1 MGKVSVKKT
10 VQATAEKVWS
20 MVSEWG
26 GTHKWI
32 PGVGPVTVDGTGIGS
47 TRSADLDPA
56 TGFPGRITESLD
68 SFDEQAMHFS
78 YSVAGKSPLPIKN
91 YIATMKVE
99 KSSEASC
106 EVCWESTWEVDGE
119 LSEAELLAAFEGL
132 YDMSLENVRQ
142 ACE

>member
-1 MGKVSVKKT
+1 MAKVSVSKSI
-10 VQATAEKVWS
+10 QATAVKVWA

-26 GTHKWI
+26 STDKWI
-32 PGVGPVTVDGTGIGS
+32 PGVGPVTVEGEGIGA

-68 SFDEQAMHFS
+68 TFDDQAMHFA
-78 YSVAGKSPLPIKN
+78 YSVVGNSPLPIKN

-99 KSSEASC
+99 KTGKDGC

-119 LSEAELLAAFEGL
+119 LSEAELVAAFEGL